1 MKTMKLYVICVVFIV
16 SLAEAK
22 NPGLKTRITDAGL
35 TYASQVAIEQL
46 SKTAKGQKIPDQS
59 GRSGDVSYELS
70 NVVIDS
76 FSNPSSSITVTADG
90 LNWKSDGLGL
100 SITGHFHY
108 KYHGII
114 PISDSGNIDVSVSR
128 VNFNVGISLGVD
140 GTGRPKI
147 ASSGCSCGI
156 GSLDVHFHGG
166 AAWIYNLFKGVVED
180 ALKKQLNGQLC
191 TIIDK
196 AVNTDASQ
204 ALAKLKVTVDI
215 AKMFMLDYRFISK
228 PAFNPGHFLETYH
241 KGEVYWTDSMTEAP
255 FDPPSMPS
263 ISSTNKM
270 FYISMSD
277 YVFNSLA
284 YEAQIHKMLQ
294 YNLTQKDLPAK
305 ERGFLNT
312 TCVGTPC
319 IGQVIP
325 QIGKKYPNREVAMSM
340 SSDFSPNMSVSNG
353 KVNVLGGGT
362 INMFTVQGDTFLLT
376 LNATMTA
383 SVSLNI
389 KSEKIYGSISDM
401 KLKLH
406 VVKSNVGQIS
416 DTVLNFIANT
426 AIIAFAEPQLNKLGA
441 NGIPLPVTNNVHF
454 VNTEVTLVK
463 DTLMIGTD
471 LKYQ

>member
-1 MKTMKLYVICVVFIV
+1 MKLYVICVVFIV

-46 SKTAKGQKIPDQS
+46 SKSAKGQKIPDQS

-114 PISDSGNIDVSVSR
+114 PISDSGNIDVSVR
-128 VNFNVGISLGVD
+128 VD

-215 AKMFMLDYRFISK
+215 AKMFMLDYRFIGT

-383 SVSLNI
+383 SVSLNVKNSSFI
-389 KSEKIYGSISDM
+389 FKSD
-401 KLKLH
+401 
-406 VVKSNVGQIS
+406 VGQM

-441 NGIPLPVTNNVHF
+441 KGIPLPVTDNVHF
-454 VNTEVTLVK
+454 VNTEVTLEK

>member
-1 MKTMKLYVICVVFIV
+1 MKLYVVCAVLIV
-16 SLAEAK
+16 YLTEAK

-46 SKTAKGQKIPDQS
+46 SKSAKGQKIPDQS

-70 NVVIDS
+70 NVVINS
-76 FSNPSSSITVTADG
+76 FNNPSSGITVTADG
-90 LNWKSDGLGL
+90 LNWKADGLGL
-100 SITGHFHY
+100 SINGHFHY

-114 PISDSGNIDVSVSR
+114 PISDSGNIDVSVSG

-147 ASSGCSCGI
+147 ASSGCSCSI
-156 GSLDVHFHGG
+156 GSLGVHFHGG

-191 TIIDK
+191 TIINK

-204 ALAKLKVTVDI
+204 SLAKLKEI
-215 AKMFMLDYRFISK
+215 
-228 PAFNPGHFLETYH
+228 
-241 KGEVYWTDSMTEAP
+241 YWTSSMTEAP
-255 FDPPSMPS
+255 FDPPSMPP
-263 ISSTNKM
+263 ISSTKKM

-277 YVFNSLA
+277 YVFNTLA
-284 YEAQIHKMLQ
+284 YEAQIHKMLE

-305 ERGFLNT
+305 EKDFLNT

-325 QIGKKYPNREVAMSM
+325 QIGKKYPNRQVTMFM
-340 SSDFSPNMSVSNG
+340 SSDISPNMSVTNG
-353 KVNVLGGGT
+353 KVNVLSGGT
-362 INMFTVQGDTFLLT
+362 INMFTVQGDIFLLT

-383 SVSLNI
+383 SVSLNV
-389 KSEKIYGSISDM
+389 KSEKIYGSISEM

-416 DTVLNFIANT
+416 DTILNFIANT

-441 NGIPLPVTNNVHF
+441 EGIPLPVTDNVHF
-454 VNTEVTLVK
+454 INTEVTLNK
-463 DTLMIGTD
+463 DTLVIGTD
-471 LKYQ
+471 LQYQ